1 MPLPRLWPKSVNEAW
16 SFILRGAKEG
26 LTATEALRQYRS
38 GGGRIANEYW
48 YDAFREAQ
56 IVDDIGQQIADL
68 PDYYTVNPYLATDS
82 PFQWRQEWV
91 MQIEVWGE
99 DPETQERYSRWITV
113 ESDEPLTKE
122 EYYDYAQDVIDGTP
136 GSIPFQ
142 IISAT
147 DFVFYRRTGSV

>member
-26 LTATEALRQYRS
+26 LSPTEALRQYRD
-38 GGGRIANEYW
+38 GGGTIRNEYW
-48 YDAFREAQ
+48 YDAYREAQ
-56 IVDDIGQQIADL
+56 IVDEIGQQILDL

-82 PFQWRQEWV
+82 PFMWRQEWV
-91 MQIEVWGE
+91 MQIEVFGE

-122 EYYDYAQDVIDGTP
+122 EYYDMAQDVIDGTP

-142 IISAT
+142 IVSAT
-147 DFVFYRRTGSV
+147 DFVFYRRATNV